1 MGLMQSHLCVSLDM
15 LPPEVWA
22 ELQAETFTVQRNS
35 KEEDGPKAGE
45 PACTEEDG
53 WIVCGDVIR
62 WPTTS
67 SIFTIRSFV
76 KRLF

>member
-53 WIVCGDVIR
+53 WIVCGMSLDGPPPVQ
-62 WPTTS
+62 
-67 SIFTIRSFV
+67 FL
-76 KRLF
+76 LFALL